1 MANQKIENYL
11 PKTKEYFNTE
21 TTTVMKVGFK
31 ENMKVIKE
39 VFFDSKNR
47 KPKYRLPQISPNFK
61 SFTEK
66 SDKVKFIWFGHST
79 LLLNIDEQNILI
91 DPVFS
96 GNAAPFS
103 FMVKRF
109 QPPVVGVESLPKI
122 DTIVISHNHYDHLD
136 KKTIKFFKDTETKFI
151 VPLGV
156 KNILIKWGIDKD
168 KITELDWY
176 QSTKQGQIKFTAT
189 PAKHFSGRGLFD
201 RNKTLWASWVIE
213 GNTEKIF
220 FSGDSG
226 YGKHFKDIG
235 ESFDGFDV
243 AFIENGQYNKM
254 WSDIHMMPNETVQA
268 AIDLEA
274 KVFVPIHWGMFDLSL
289 HKWYEPIE
297 NSYSLAKEKKVPI
310 IAPELG
316 EILTSE
322 SKNDSKLWW
331 ETSKE
336 KDENVLKVSIA
347 SVE

>member
-1 MANQKIENYL
+1 MANSTIENYSL
-11 PKTKEYFNTE
+11 ETKEYFNTE
-21 TTTVMKVGFK
+21 TTSVMKVGFM
-31 ENMKVIKE
+31 ENMKVLKE
-39 VFFDSKNR
+39 VLFDSKNR
-47 KPKYRLPQISPNFK
+47 RPKDKLPQIKPNFT
-61 SFTEK
+61 SFTQK
-66 SDKVKFIWFGHST
+66 SDKLKFIWFGHST
-79 LLLNIDEQNILI
+79 LLLNVDEKNILI

-109 QPPVVGVESLPKI
+109 QDPVVDVNDLPTI
-122 DTIVISHNHYDHLD
+122 DTIVISHSHYDHLD
-136 KKTIKFFKDTETKFI
+136 KKTIKFFKNKATRFI
-151 VPLGV
+151 VPLGI
-156 KNILIKWGIDKD
+156 KNILVKWGIDED

-176 QSTKQGQIKFTAT
+176 QVTKQGEINFTAT

-213 GNTEKIF
+213 SKSEKIF
-220 FSGDSG
+220 FSGDTG
-226 YGKHFKDIG
+226 YGEHFKEIA
-235 ESFDGFDV
+235 EYFDGFDI
-243 AFIENGQYNKM
+243 AFIENGQYNEK
-254 WSDIHMMPNETVQA
+254 WADIHMMPNETIQA

-297 NSYSLAKEKKVPI
+297 NSYSLAREKEIPI
-310 IAPELG
+310 IAPKLG

-336 KDENVLKVSIA
+336 KEENSFNVS
-347 SVE
+347 VVME